1 MGPLKVCDDGLNAL
15 SGQCTAIAS
24 GLAND
29 VPTPTVGLSTQATA
43 AAVGGAYAAL
53 DATAAVLAARVR
65 TTGRK
70 LIISASQYTGTDET
84 SAQQLSALSGAPG
97 LG

>member
-1 MGPLKVCDDGLNAL
+1 
-15 SGQCTAIAS
+15 
-24 GLAND
+24 
-29 VPTPTVGLSTQATA
+29 
-43 AAVGGAYAAL
+43 L

-70 LIISASQYTGTDET
+70 LIISASQCTGTDET
-84 SAQQLSALSGAPG
+84 SAQQLAALSGAPG

>member
-1 MGPLKVCDDGLNAL
+1 
-15 SGQCTAIAS
+15 
-24 GLAND
+24 
-29 VPTPTVGLSTQATA
+29 
-43 AAVGGAYAAL
+43 L

-70 LIISASQYTGTDET
+70 LIISASQCTGTDET
-84 SAQQLSALSGAPG
+84 SAQHLAALSGAPG